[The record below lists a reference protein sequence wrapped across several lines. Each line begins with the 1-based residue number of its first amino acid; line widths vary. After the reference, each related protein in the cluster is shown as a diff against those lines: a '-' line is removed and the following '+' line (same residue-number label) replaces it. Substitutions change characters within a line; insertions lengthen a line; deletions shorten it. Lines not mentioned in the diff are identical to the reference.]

1 MAALIYIVISK
12 AINPVTK
19 ITESITE
26 ISKGDFT
33 VEIVPEGNNE
43 ITTLA
48 ESLNEYISNM
58 RNTLNSLSSISGAM
72 NSP

>member
-1 MAALIYIVISK
+1 MYYVISK
-12 AINPVTK
+12 AINPVTT
-19 ITESITE
+19 ITSRITD

-48 ESLNEYISNM
+48 
-58 RNTLNSLSSISGAM
+58 
-72 NSP
+72 